1 MAEFRPP
8 NKLTIGSDENP
19 ASKWHDWIEQFN
31 LYMDIQ
37 TSDYTDKQKVSL
49 LLYSM
54 GAEYMPVYKTF
65 DFTNSTDRDKID
77 VVIKKFNEYFEPKK
91 LLKKQLTMFQA
102 RVQRDNES
110 VTQYITAVK
119 ELATHC
125 EFGSLKDRQ
134 IALQISNGVRD
145 IKLKEKLWEDDLSL
159 DKLLHKCSVYEQLL
173 DTKKMLGADQKSVHQ
188 LSKQSVRH
196 RATPDSRM
204 MQSRG
209 RWPQQSRGRWSQQNR
224 GQYNRGH
231 VQPEMTVEQPSGWTK
246 DRGASQ
252 PVRGAT
258 TSGRG
263 RGYHHHQQQRS
274 TQQCQQCGSTHG
286 YRQCPAF
293 GKQCFHCGRFNH
305 YGKMC
310 RNRKTVN
317 YMNNDCSNATDDND
331 STYDKHESHQN
342 TDDNKCEQLNIF
354 SLEANRNNSKDIWK
368 VSLNIFDNAYDF
380 MIDTLSQCT
389 VISYNV
395 YSCFRNRLDLHDSN
409 VVIK

>member
-1 MAEFRPP
+1 
-8 NKLTIGSDENP
+8 
-19 ASKWHDWIEQFN
+19 
-31 LYMDIQ
+31 
-37 TSDYTDKQKVSL
+37 
-49 LLYSM
+49 
-54 GAEYMPVYKTF
+54 
-65 DFTNSTDRDKID
+65 
-77 VVIKKFNEYFEPKK
+77 
-91 LLKKQLTMFQA
+91 MFQA

-134 IALQISNGVRD
+134 ISLQISNGVRD

-209 RWPQQSRGRWSQQNR
+209 RWPQQSRGGWSQQNS

-231 VQPEMTVEQPSGWTK
+231 VQPEMTVQQPSGWTK

-263 RGYHHHQQQRS
+263 RGYHH
-274 TQQCQQCGSTHG
+274 
-286 YRQCPAF
+286 
-293 GKQCFHCGRFNH
+293 
-305 YGKMC
+305 
-310 RNRKTVN
+310 
-317 YMNNDCSNATDDND
+317 
-331 STYDKHESHQN
+331 
-342 TDDNKCEQLNIF
+342 NI
-354 SLEANRNNSKDIWK
+354 I
-368 VSLNIFDNAYDF
+368 Y
-380 MIDTLSQCT
+380 
-389 VISYNV
+389 
-395 YSCFRNRLDLHDSN
+395 
-409 VVIK
+409 

>member
-1 MAEFRPP
+1 
-8 NKLTIGSDENP
+8 
-19 ASKWHDWIEQFN
+19 
-31 LYMDIQ
+31 MDIQ

-65 DFTNSTDRDKID
+65 DFANSSDRDKID
-77 VVIKKFNEYFEPKK
+77 VVKKKFNEYFEPKK

-119 ELATHC
+119 QLATHC

-145 IKLKEKLWEDDLSL
+145 TKLKEKLWEDDLSL

-188 LSKQSVRH
+188 LSKQSVGH

-209 RWPQQSRGRWSQQNR
+209 RWPQQSRGRWSQQNS

-231 VQPEMTVEQPSGWTK
+231 VQPEMTVQQPSG
-246 DRGASQ
+246 
-252 PVRGAT
+252 
-258 TSGRG
+258 
-263 RGYHHHQQQRS
+263 
-274 TQQCQQCGSTHG
+274 
-286 YRQCPAF
+286 
-293 GKQCFHCGRFNH
+293 
-305 YGKMC
+305 
-310 RNRKTVN
+310 
-317 YMNNDCSNATDDND
+317 
-331 STYDKHESHQN
+331 
-342 TDDNKCEQLNIF
+342 
-354 SLEANRNNSKDIWK
+354 
-368 VSLNIFDNAYDF
+368 
-380 MIDTLSQCT
+380 
-389 VISYNV
+389 
-395 YSCFRNRLDLHDSN
+395 
-409 VVIK
+409 